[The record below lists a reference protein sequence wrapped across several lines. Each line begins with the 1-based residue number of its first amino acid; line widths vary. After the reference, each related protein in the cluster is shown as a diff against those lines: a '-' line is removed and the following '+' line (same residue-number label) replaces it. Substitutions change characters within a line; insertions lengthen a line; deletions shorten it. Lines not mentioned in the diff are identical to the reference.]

1 MLRQVQELGIL
12 THVTPVTKPP
22 LPNEKPI
29 FVSHPRHKP
38 AGCASNRIVT
48 ADRAAGTN
56 ALARLKTLSWLEPAQ
71 LERLA
76 ANSALDRIKR
86 HATIFYEGETSSRV
100 YVLLSGVAKLSF
112 LNGSERVL
120 VSLVGPGEVF
130 GVSSLLPHSTRPF
143 RCDAFS
149 DCTVAV
155 IRPDVFIDTVLGV
168 PLDTLSRTLEVTVG
182 RWWSMLLRY
191 ANFVGLGLRERLA
204 GALLE
209 LASKFGARDSRGTVL
224 TLKLTHADLAE
235 LVGASRQRTTGQLS
249 EFEREHAII
258 RDGRRFII
266 VPEKLWELVQPPA
279 PAHREGSASDGSRQ
293 VHHGKRP

>member
-1 MLRQVQELGIL
+1 MLRN
-12 THVTPVTKPP
+12 P
-22 LPNEKPI
+22 
-29 FVSHPRHKP
+29 
-38 AGCASNRIVT
+38 IVT
-48 ADRAAGTN
+48 SERAADPK
-56 ALARLKTLSWLEPAQ
+56 ALARLKTLGWLTPDQ
-71 LERLA
+71 LARLG
-76 ANSALDRIKR
+76 ANAETVRVRR
-86 HATIFYEGETSSRV
+86 HGTIFYEGETSSRV

-130 GVSSLLPHSTRPF
+130 GVSSLLPQATRPF

-149 DCTVAV
+149 DCSVAV
-155 IRPDVFIDTVLGV
+155 IRPDVFVDTVLGV

-209 LASKFGARDSRGTVL
+209 LGSKFGARDARGTML

-235 LVGASRQRTTGQLS
+235 LVGASRQRTTEQLS
-249 EFEREHAII
+249 EFERERAIV
-258 RDGRRFII
+258 RDGRRLII
-266 VPEKLWELVQPPA
+266 VPEKLWELVQPPV
-279 PAHREGSASDGSRQ
+279 PAHHKGSLSDGSGQ
-293 VHHGKRP
+293 VYHGKRS